1 MNYDKINLFSENF
14 DMKCVLEEIE
24 KNFDKRKHLLCDI
37 NNVILNSQRKT
48 NSLDKYEENLIDK
61 QIKII
66 IHTKINYKKLNNINY
81 VKYYLP
87 YCIQPKTNNTNL
99 CLTKSIYQKNI
110 KQSILRELNTKKK
123 VVEYRIN
130 YFIKKYTGKYK
141 KKNILHKQISQ
152 IYNEKSKIEIYIKNK
167 KNGKIK
173 FNKVI
178 GDIVFFDHNINILLE
193 NAIFNDNSNKQKIPW
208 IFIQLK

>member
-14 DMKCVLEEIE
+14 DMKYVLEEIE

-37 NNVILNSQRKT
+37 NNVVLNSERKKKFID
-48 NSLDKYEENLIDK
+48 NYEEKLIDK

-66 IHTKINYKKLNNINY
+66 INTKMNYKKLNNINY

-99 CLTKSIYQKNI
+99 CLTKNIHNKNT

-123 VVEYRIN
+123 EVEFKIKH
-130 YFIKKYTGKYK
+130 FIKKYTGRYK
-141 KKNILHKQISQ
+141 KKSILHKQISQ
-152 IYNEKSKIEIYIKNK
+152 LFKEKSKIELYIKNK
-167 KNGKIK
+167 KNTKIN

-178 GDIVFFDHNINILLE
+178 GDIAFFDHNINLLLE
-193 NAIFNDNSNKQKIPW
+193 NVIFNSCSI
-208 IFIQLK
+208 IFIKKYT